1 MVGLE
6 TAEVIGTIAF
16 ALSGFYV
23 AVKDRLDLLGVF
35 IASFLTALGGGII
48 RDTIADRAPYT
59 FTHLLPS
66 LLVLGVIGLSIV
78 LKLHEK
84 NEIEKKF
91 YFIISDTLGL
101 VSFSISGAIVGLHVG
116 FNFFGVILLALVT
129 AVGGG
134 VMRDILLNR
143 VPILLTSEFY
153 GTVSLL
159 VGAILFVLNQ
169 FDMLGFFP
177 LMMVF
182 VFGVAI
188 RLLAYYKS
196 WHLPKIGQ
204 EELNNEQ

>member
-1 MVGLE
+1 MLGLE
-6 TAEVIGTIAF
+6 TAEIIGTIAF

-35 IASFLTALGGGII
+35 IASFLTALGGGIV

-66 LLVLGVIGLSIV
+66 ILVIGVIALSII

-84 NEIEKKF
+84 DEIEKKF

-116 FNFFGVILLALVT
+116 FNFFGVVLLALLT

-169 FDMLGFFP
+169 FDMMGFFS

-182 VFGVAI
+182 IFGVAI

-196 WHLPKIGQ
+196 WNLPKIGQ
-204 EELNNEQ
+204 EELNNE